1 MLVPSKSLIEAVD
14 LARESGTTP
23 APRVEITRAMCKPD
37 FSSWRNRQETFFASC
52 LRLTAC

>member
-1 MLVPSKSLIEAVD
+1 MLVPPKSVIEAVD

-37 FSSWRNRQETFFASC
+37 FPHGGTGKKSFSRAAFD
-52 LRLTAC
+52 